1 MGDFSA
7 DWLALREPVDA
18 RSRAGHL
25 VDRLLAR
32 WPAPAARA
40 ASAPGGVAS
49 VSPAWSDRA
58 RIGPPRRILDL
69 GCGTGANLRYLAP
82 RLGASAGV
90 LAWRSQEWLCLDKD
104 PLLLAELELRT
115 RTGEEWARGLELSV
129 RTRRRDLTAGIGA
142 PTLTPGTLV
151 TASALLDLV
160 SADWLAGL
168 LRACAKAGSPLLLA
182 LTYDGRMDFTPA
194 HPLDGTLIALFNAH
208 QRRDKGLGPA
218 LGPQAP
224 AYLANLAAKL
234 GFEMEVGASDWVLG
248 SGDTALAEALIQGWA
263 TAAMEQADQAGGTS
277 GGYPGRP
284 HARVERS
291 GQGRRTATRLDAARL
306 MTMIVAWREARLAQ
320 NATGLL
326 RIRVGHQD
334 ALLLPG
340 IRPDQ

>member
-25 VDRLLAR
+25 VDCLLAQ
-32 WPAPAARA
+32 WPAPAAKA
-40 ASAPGGVAS
+40 ASAPGGVAN
-49 VSPAWSDRA
+49 VSPAGADRA
-58 RIGPPRRILDL
+58 RIGSPRRILDL

-82 RLGASAGV
+82 RLGASAEV

-104 PLLLAELELRT
+104 PLLLAELEHRT
-115 RTGEEWARGLELSV
+115 RTGEAWARGLELAV
-129 RTRRRDLTAGIGA
+129 RTLRRDLTAGIGA
-142 PTLTPGTLV
+142 PTLAPGTLV

-182 LTYDGRMDFTPA
+182 LTYDGRLDFAPA

-218 LGPQAP
+218 LGSQAP
-224 AYLANLAAKL
+224 THMATLAAAL
-234 GFEMEVGASDWVLG
+234 GFAVEFRASDWVLG
-248 SGDTALAEALIQGWA
+248 PGDPALVEALIQGWA
-263 TAAMEQADQAGGTS
+263 TAALEQGS
-277 GGYPGRP
+277 
-284 HARVERS
+284 
-291 GQGRRTATRLDAARL
+291 RTETGPDAARL
-306 MTMIVAWREARLAQ
+306 ESLIVAWREARLAQ
-320 NATGLL
+320 NAEGGLRL
-326 RIRVGHQD
+326 RVGHQD

-340 IRPDQ
+340 RSPGQ

>member
-7 DWLALREPVDA
+7 DWLTLREPVDA
-18 RSRAGHL
+18 RSRASHL

-32 WPAPAARA
+32 WPAPT
-40 ASAPGGVAS
+40 ASAAM
-49 VSPAWSDRA
+49 
-58 RIGPPRRILDL
+58 IGLTRRILDL

-82 RLGASAGV
+82 RLGATAGV
-90 LAWRSQEWLCLDKD
+90 PAWRSQAWLCLDKD
-104 PLLLAELELRT
+104 PLLLAELERRT
-115 RTGEEWARGLELSV
+115 RPGAAWARGLELSV
-129 RTRRRDLTAGIGA
+129 RTLRQDLAAGLGPLPLI
-142 PTLTPGTLV
+142 PGTLV

-160 SADWLAGL
+160 SADWLGGL
-168 LRACAKAGSPLLLA
+168 LRACAGAGSPLLLA
-182 LTYDGRMDFTPA
+182 LTYDGRLDFTPA

-208 QRRDKGLGPA
+208 QRRDKGLGAA

-224 AYLANLAAKL
+224 AHLASLAAEL
-234 GFEMEVGASDWVLG
+234 GFAVEISASDWVLG
-248 SGDTALAEALIQGWA
+248 SGDAALAEELIQGWA

-284 HARVERS
+284 PAWVERS
-291 GQGRRTATRLDAARL
+291 GQGRRTATRPDAARL
-306 MTMIVAWREARLAQ
+306 MTMMVAWREARLAQ

-340 IRPDQ
+340 IIPDQ

>member
-25 VDRLLAR
+25 VDRLLDQ
-32 WPAPAARA
+32 WPAPAAKA
-40 ASAPGGVAS
+40 ASAPGGVAI
-49 VSPAWSDRA
+49 VSPARADRA

-90 LAWRSQEWLCLDKD
+90 PAWRSQEWLCLDKN
-104 PLLLAELELRT
+104 PLLLADLERRT

-129 RTRRRDLTAGIGA
+129 RTLRQDFAAGIGA
-142 PTLTPGTLV
+142 PNLAPGTLV

-182 LTYDGRMDFTPA
+182 LTYDGRLDFTPA
-194 HPLDGTLIALFNAH
+194 HSLDGTLISLFNAH

-224 AYLANLAAKL
+224 ARLASLAAAL

-248 SGDTALAEALIQGWA
+248 PGDPALVEALIQGWA
-263 TAAMEQADQAGGTS
+263 VAALEQG
-277 GGYPGRP
+277 P
-284 HARVERS
+284 
-291 GQGRRTATRLDAARL
+291 RTEVGPDAARREAL
-306 MTMIVAWREARLAQ
+306 IVEWREARLAQ
-320 NATGLL
+320 NAEGGLRL
-326 RIRVGHQD
+326 RVGHQD

-340 IRPDQ
+340 RSPSQ

>member
-18 RSRAGHL
+18 RSRAVYL

-32 WPAPAARA
+32 WPESVPRDDSTPRGAAIVCMA
-40 ASAPGGVAS
+40 GA
-49 VSPAWSDRA
+49 DRA

-82 RLGASAGV
+82 RLGAGAGV
-90 LAWRSQEWLCLDKD
+90 PAWRSQEWLCLDKD
-104 PLLLAELELRT
+104 PLLLAELERRT
-115 RTGEEWARGLELSV
+115 RTGEEWAPDLELSV

-182 LTYDGRMDFTPA
+182 LTYDGRLDFTPA

-224 AYLANLAAKL
+224 AYLASLAAAL

-248 SGDTALAEALIQGWA
+248 PGDPALVEALIQGWA
-263 TAAMEQADQAGGTS
+263 AAALEQGPRTET
-277 GGYPGRP
+277 RP
-284 HARVERS
+284 
-291 GQGRRTATRLDAARL
+291 DAARL
-306 MTMIVAWREARLAQ
+306 EALIVAWREARLAQ
-320 NATGLL
+320 NAEGGLRL
-326 RIRVGHQD
+326 RVGHQD

-340 IRPDQ
+340 RSPGQ